1 MVSRNDFLSVLLKN
15 VRIFSV
21 CTLRIR
27 MLGARL
33 RCDDTE
39 LSGDVEKS
47 AGERALRVLPE
58 DRATSFQ
65 ARSRKQN

>member
-1 MVSRNDFLSVLLKN
+1 
-15 VRIFSV
+15 
-21 CTLRIR
+21 
-27 MLGARL
+27 MLGACL

-39 LSGDVEKS
+39 LSGDVEKP

-65 ARSRKQN
+65 ARLNKKNDIFGRFLSFPWPRCSFLSNSL